1 MARKKQTKGIKL
13 EKTLEKF
20 YHRRPKNI
28 KACVVI
34 DKRGLIIVDKAVD
47 GFSTL
52 SLAAMIA
59 LVSDVSIR
67 VNDNLNLG
75 ETKLVS
81 FSSSNGELF
90 IKSFNVDMVEFRVG
104 TLTARIKG
112 YSLLKRLKN
121 RRKSME
127 KDLEKACE
135 EIKEIMGQH

>member
-1 MARKKQTKGIKL
+1 MKKQTKGFKL
-13 EKTLEKF
+13 EKALEKF

-34 DKRGLIIVDKAVD
+34 DERGLIIVDKAVD

-90 IKSFNVDMVEFRVG
+90 IKSFNVDMVELRVG

-127 KDLEKACE
+127 KDLEKTCE